1 MNIAGMDLS
10 ALLDLLAEN
19 LAARLQRLP
28 VAQTQ
33 LGAPVVTPRLLT
45 VEQAASYL
53 GRTKASVQ
61 HMVVSSSRLPVVKA
75 DRRVFL
81 DVRDLDFWIN
91 QSNQEP
97 TV

>member
-1 MNIAGMDLS
+1 MNTAGMDLS

-19 LAARLQRLP
+19 LAARLQRIP
-28 VAQTQ
+28 VTQTQ
-33 LGAPVVTPRLLT
+33 PGAPVVTPRLLT

-61 HMVVSSSRLPVVKA
+61 HMVSSGRLPVVKA

-91 QSNQEP
+91 QNKQEP

>member
-33 LGAPVVTPRLLT
+33 PGASVVTPRLLT

-61 HMVVSSSRLPVVKA
+61 HMVSSGCLPVVKA

-81 DVRDLDFWIN
+81 DVRDLDVWIDQN
-91 QSNQEP
+91 KQEP